1 MSWLVAGRFGLGAR
15 GKTLTLTRADFNEAL
30 EKRGLSVTATIPDR
44 VGAGDTRAVTLKI
57 GSLKDFSLKNVI
69 ASVPELGELL
79 AKSEAISKLKDPSAG
94 DLEGILGKGKLLDS
108 LRAALEPAAAPVGG
122 AAGAASG
129 DAEAIFEKGA
139 VQEKSAKSAIDMF
152 VRSTSSSSRTKAKP
166 AARQLRD
173 LVEQAAYGVAADVLR
188 APEVEAVEAAWRGLR
203 FLLSECPKESGMRVI
218 LLETDPAHLVEDLAA
233 RERGDDIDEPDCVFV
248 PHDFDAAPP
257 ILALAELA
265 EQELIPVVVG
275 VSPRLFAA
283 EHPQALPDAFEA
295 LERARNDELPEW
307 AARWD
312 ELRMS
317 EATRWVCAV
326 ANRVALHV
334 EGAGEAKRA
343 LFASGVWAVA
353 AMTAASYR
361 TTGGFARIF
370 GKAGSLR
377 APATHTIEKGAVRG
391 QRGADRGLLRHP
403 ALRDAGQER
412 PAGRGQ
418 RAQLRRAHALEGADG
433 PRLDGRGALARA
445 DPHRARGALRELGEA
460 AAPRRMRQQD
470 RERHLH
476 ERGQRLPLPRP
487 GGRGPRARG
496 DHEHRRR
503 GARRGARGR
512 EPEDR
517 VHPVRDR
524 LPAPARL
531 ERARA
536 RGRHRAGEPRA
547 RGREGGR
554 TGRRGEGR
562 RRQGRRRRPLEL
574 ERRLRRRHHEEGRL
588 TAVRCGPAARG
599 APASR
604 RAAGAPRRA
613 GGARASRAPSRRAA
627 CPRGG

>member
-1 MSWLVAGRFGLGAR
+1 MAEEQERGSAQVSWLVAGRFGLGAR

-57 GSLKDFSLKNVI
+57 GSLKDFTLKNVI

-108 LRAALEPAAAPVGG
+108 LHAALEPAAAPVGG
-122 AAGAASG
+122 AAGGASG

-377 APATHTIEKGAVRG
+377 APATHTIEKGPYADSAAPTEAFYAIQPCETLAKNGLLGVGSARNSDALTLLKAPMVRG
-391 QRGADRGLLRHP
+391 STDAVPLP
-403 ALRDAGQER
+403 AQILTGRVVRFASWVKPQLPEGCDSKTANDIFTSAASVFLFPGQEDAAHVRAATTNIDGEAHVVVRAAANPKIASIPFEIAFPLPLGWSVPAPEGDTGQESPVRAAEKAAGQVAEVK
-412 PAGRGQ
+412 GG
-418 RAQLRRAHALEGADG
+418 GDKGDG
-433 PRLDGRGALARA
+433 VGLSSSSVGFDVGITKK
-445 DPHRARGALRELGEA
+445 D
-460 AAPRRMRQQD
+460 D
-470 RERHLH
+470 
-476 ERGQRLPLPRP
+476 
-487 GGRGPRARG
+487 
-496 DHEHRRR
+496 
-503 GARRGARGR
+503 
-512 EPEDR
+512 
-517 VHPVRDR
+517 
-524 LPAPARL
+524 
-531 ERARA
+531 
-536 RGRHRAGEPRA
+536 
-547 RGREGGR
+547 
-554 TGRRGEGR
+554 
-562 RRQGRRRRPLEL
+562 
-574 ERRLRRRHHEEGRL
+574 
-588 TAVRCGPAARG
+588 
-599 APASR
+599 
-604 RAAGAPRRA
+604 
-613 GGARASRAPSRRAA
+613 
-627 CPRGG
+627 